1 MTLQCPICHVE
12 FVREVLEDYRVQAKR
27 DRSKDTRVGGLQV
40 LTCSNGHVFFIR
52 KEDLCL
58 QRGAAA

>member
-12 FVREVLEDYRVQAKR
+12 FIREVLQDYEVQARR
-27 DRSKDTRVGGLQV
+27 DRHNMMHVGGLQV

-58 QRGAAA
+58 HKSAAA